1 MSIARCTDAHLEIA
15 TGKQRKNRVARAP
28 SRRNRIALDSVIT
41 MAATMPPSGC
51 LITTNVPTRES
62 AFTDCAY
69 VHSEDLSVLAETAG
83 VDPESVKR
91 RGMLCNVGEAV
102 LFVK

>member
-1 MSIARCTDAHLEIA
+1 
-15 TGKQRKNRVARAP
+15 
-28 SRRNRIALDSVIT
+28 
-41 MAATMPPSGC
+41 MAATMPPAGS
-51 LITTNVPTRES
+51 LITTNMPEREL

-69 VHSEDLSVLAETAG
+69 VHPDDLASLAETAG
-83 VDPESVKR
+83 VDPESAKR

>member
-1 MSIARCTDAHLEIA
+1 
-15 TGKQRKNRVARAP
+15 
-28 SRRNRIALDSVIT
+28 
-41 MAATMPPSGC
+41 MP
-51 LITTNVPTRES
+51 NRES